1 MLHDKILRAAVR
13 LAKKRGFRAFTRSD
27 VAVEVGCATGT
38 VNYHFDSMD
47 VLRMEVMR
55 EAIRREVMAVVAE
68 GLSRRH
74 VLVLRAPERLR
85 RKAALQLI

>member
-13 LAKKRGFRAFTRSD
+13 VAKKRGFRRFTRSE
-27 VAVEVGCATGT
+27 VAVEVGCAAGT

-55 EAIRREVMAVVAE
+55 EAVRREVIQVVAE
-68 GLSRRH
+68 GLAHRH
-74 VLVLRAPERLR
+74 ILALRAPKGLR